1 MQFILYLGLMLLTV
15 AYVYRRIVQS
25 AITFPHPVSYLKLTA
40 TLFSEKLQ
48 STEKPELSK
57 EKIQETFMQFVVDV
71 GKKSLQPNHKGI
83 SLFLLPNLSR
93 VYVIA
98 KPALIHQ
105 IYNNKA
111 LQGKFGQTPLF
122 NRLDYIL
129 GPHNLMSSKN
139 GTPGHDNLRGAIL
152 RRNEDLLH
160 RKNKENR
167 YELET
172 LIEEFFELQSADV
185 NPHKKTL
192 GQVMDTLSRRVLLY
206 NYFSKKSIEVFEKL
220 YHPSLTQELMG
231 CLFDIEPI
239 SDTEKMQL
247 WSLREK
253 IFNFG
258 CLLLQHEDLKQE
270 LCATD
275 SWLNR
280 LMTAH
285 VLDKNALEK
294 DLLSQG
300 IDPKRPLTGG
310 DCSNLIEF
318 AKCHGDTCALSSA
331 VIDALNESLFI
342 PLLGFD
348 ATATLLITTLRIML
362 QDPRILKMVRQE
374 LATANFDHSKL
385 STWGGE
391 EKLSYTEAVI
401 LEALRILPPAPA
413 IPEVVQEPFEL
424 KQDGQS
430 IMLPRGAL
438 LLMPLEAIHQDN
450 RNFPDIYLS
459 EEAEAL
465 LGKKVVTAKDIF
477 PERWLPVDSQGNHYN
492 ACLFADT
499 PQSIH
504 PAQKEK
510 DGSFL
515 PFKTGRRRCPGLR
528 LALGEALSVV
538 KMLTKF
544 DFEIEG
550 EDALNFPFV
559 YKTPLQRQ
567 GGKGHLTVRKQQ
579 ESKKTDEHASIQKPL
594 RSKLFFEN
602 YPEESEIISEDNSSQ
617 QFFRAWSLAAPAA
630 PD

>member
-15 AYVYRRIVQS
+15 AYIYRRITHS
-25 AITFPHPVSYLKLTA
+25 LLTFPHPVSYLKLTA
-40 TLFSEKLQ
+40 TLFNEKLQ
-48 STEKPELSK
+48 SMEKRELSK
-57 EKIQETFMQFVVDV
+57 EKIQETFMQFVVDL

-93 VYVIA
+93 VYVIT

-105 IYNNKA
+105 IYNNRA
-111 LQGKFGQTPLF
+111 LQGKYGQTPLF

-129 GPHNLMSSKN
+129 GPNNLMSSKN

-160 RKNKENR
+160 RKNQENR
-167 YELET
+167 YELEA

-185 NPHKKTL
+185 NPNKKTL
-192 GQVMDTLSRRVLLY
+192 GQVMDALSRRVLLY
-206 NYFSKKSIEVFEKL
+206 NYFSKKSIDVFETL

-231 CLFDIEPI
+231 CLFDIEPV

-258 CLLLQHEDLKQE
+258 CLLLQQGELKEE

-285 VLDKNALEK
+285 VLDKKALEEE
-294 DLLSQG
+294 LLSRG
-300 IDPKRPLTGG
+300 IDPKRPLTER

-318 AKCHGDTCALSSA
+318 AKCQGDTCALSSA

-362 QDPRILKMVRQE
+362 QDPRILKMVRHE
-374 LATANFDHSKL
+374 LAAADFDHSKL

-413 IPEVVQEPFEL
+413 IPEVVQEPLEL
-424 KQDGQS
+424 KQYGQS
-430 IMLPRGAL
+430 ITLPQGAL
-438 LLMPLEAIHQDN
+438 LLMPLEAIHQDSS
-450 RNFPDIYLS
+450 NFPDIYLS

-477 PERWLPVDSQGNHYN
+477 PERWLPVDHQGNHYN
-492 ACLFADT
+492 AHLFTDT

-510 DGSFL
+510 EGSFL
-515 PFKTGRRRCPGLR
+515 SFKTGRRRCPGLR

-544 DFEIEG
+544 DFEIKG

-579 ESKKTDEHASIQKPL
+579 EYKKTGENALVQKPL
-594 RSKLFFEN
+594 PKIVRFNNFTDRN
-602 YPEESEIISEDNSSQ
+602 INVPEDDLSQ
-617 QFFRAWSLAAPAA
+617 QFCKA
-630 PD
+630 